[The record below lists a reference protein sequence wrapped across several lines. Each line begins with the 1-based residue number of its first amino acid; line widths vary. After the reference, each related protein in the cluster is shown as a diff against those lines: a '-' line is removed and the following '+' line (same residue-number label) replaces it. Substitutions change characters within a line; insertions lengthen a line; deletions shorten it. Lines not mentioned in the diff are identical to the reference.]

1 MYYSESPWVKKLTGI
16 FELEMSDGEKKKIEL
31 NSNKPIYSFS
41 ESIDYER
48 RDQSNPFEFFGRP
61 PEPTLAT
68 VTFEITYIIR
78 NENDDWLVKIQHH
91 SEKGQEA

>member
-1 MYYSESPWVKKLTGI
+1 MYYAESPWVKKLTGV

-31 NSNKPIYSFS
+31 NSNKLVYSFS
-41 ESIDYER
+41 ENIDYEIR
-48 RDQSNPFEFFGRP
+48 EQSDPFECFGRP

-68 VTFEITYIIR
+68 VTFEIKYMMM
-78 NENDDWLVKIQHH
+78 NENDDYLVKIQHH

>member
-1 MYYSESPWVKKLTGI
+1 MYYSEAPWIKKLTGI

-31 NSNKPIYSFS
+31 NSNNQIDSFS

-48 RDQSNPFEFFGRP
+48 REQSNPFEFFGRP

-68 VTFEITYIIR
+68 VTFEIKYMIM
-78 NENDDWLVKIQHH
+78 NENDDYLVKIQHH

>member
-1 MYYSESPWVKKLTGI
+1 MYYSEFPSIKKLTGV

-31 NSNKPIYSFS
+31 NSNKPIDSFS

-48 RDQSNPFEFFGRP
+48 REQSNPFEFFGRP
-61 PEPTLAT
+61 PEPTLVT
-68 VTFEITYIIR
+68 VTFEITYIMR

>member
-1 MYYSESPWVKKLTGI
+1 MYYSEFPWIKKLTGV

-48 RDQSNPFEFFGRP
+48 REQSNPFEFFGRP

-68 VTFEITYIIR
+68 VTFEITYMMK
-78 NENDDWLVKIQHH
+78 NENDDYLVKIQHL
-91 SEKGQEA
+91 SEKEQEA

>member
-1 MYYSESPWVKKLTGI
+1 MYYSEFPWITKLTGI

-31 NSNKPIYSFS
+31 NSNNRIDSFS

-48 RDQSNPFEFFGRP
+48 REQSNYLEFSGLS

-68 VTFEITYIIR
+68 VTFKITYIVM
-78 NENDDWLVKIQHH
+78 NENDDYLVKIQHH

>member
-1 MYYSESPWVKKLTGI
+1 MYYSESPWIKKLTGI

-31 NSNKPIYSFS
+31 NSNNQIDSFS

-48 RDQSNPFEFFGRP
+48 REQSNPFEFFGRP

-68 VTFEITYIIR
+68 VTFEITYIIK
-78 NENDDWLVKIQHH
+78 NENDDCLVKIYHH
-91 SEKGQEA
+91 SEKEQEA

>member
-1 MYYSESPWVKKLTGI
+1 MYYSEFPWVKKLTGI

-31 NSNKPIYSFS
+31 NSNKPVYSFS

-48 RDQSNPFEFFGRP
+48 REQSNPFEFFGRP

-68 VTFEITYIIR
+68 VTFEIKYKMM
-78 NENDDWLVKIQHH
+78 NENDDYLVKIHH
-91 SEKGQEA
+91 LSEKGQEA

>member
-1 MYYSESPWVKKLTGI
+1 MYYSEAPWIKKLTGI

-31 NSNKPIYSFS
+31 NSNKQVDSFS
-41 ESIDYER
+41 ESIDYEIR
-48 RDQSNPFEFFGRP
+48 EQNDPFECFGRP

-68 VTFEITYIIR
+68 VTFEIKYII
-78 NENDDWLVKIQHH
+78 NENDDYLVKIQHH

>member
-31 NSNKPIYSFS
+31 NSNKPVYSFS

>member
-68 VTFEITYIIR
+68 VTFEITYIMR
-78 NENDDWLVKIQHH
+78 NENDDYLVKIHH
-91 SEKGQEA
+91 LSEKGQEA

>member
-1 MYYSESPWVKKLTGI
+1 MYYSEFPWVKKLTGI

-31 NSNKPIYSFS
+31 NSNKTVDSFS

-48 RDQSNPFEFFGRP
+48 REQSDYFEFFDRP

-68 VTFEITYIIR
+68 VTFKITYIMR
-78 NENDDWLVKIQHH
+78 NENDDCLVEIHH
-91 SEKGQEA
+91 LSEKGQEA

>member
-1 MYYSESPWVKKLTGI
+1 MYYSEFPWVKKLTGI

-31 NSNKPIYSFS
+31 NSNKPVYSFS

-48 RDQSNPFEFFGRP
+48 REQSNPFEFFGRP

-68 VTFEITYIIR
+68 VTFEITYMMK
-78 NENDDWLVKIQHH
+78 NENDDYLVKIQHL

>member
-1 MYYSESPWVKKLTGI
+1 MYYSEFPWVKKLTGI

-31 NSNKPIYSFS
+31 NSNKLVYSFS
-41 ESIDYER
+41 ESIDYEIR
-48 RDQSNPFEFFGRP
+48 EQSNPFECFGRP

-68 VTFEITYIIR
+68 VTFEITYIMK
-78 NENDDWLVKIQHH
+78 NENDGCLVKIYHR

>member
-31 NSNKPIYSFS
+31 NSNKLVYSFS

-48 RDQSNPFEFFGRP
+48 REQSNPFEFFGRP

-78 NENDDWLVKIQHH
+78 NENDDYLVKIQHH

>member
-1 MYYSESPWVKKLTGI
+1 MYYAEAPWVKKLTGI

-31 NSNKPIYSFS
+31 NSNNQIDSFS

-48 RDQSNPFEFFGRP
+48 REQSNPFEFFGRP

-68 VTFEITYIIR
+68 VTFEIKYII
-78 NENDDWLVKIQHH
+78 NENDDYLVKIQHH

>member
-1 MYYSESPWVKKLTGI
+1 MYYSEFPWVKKLTGI

-31 NSNKPIYSFS
+31 NSNKQVYSFS
-41 ESIDYER
+41 ENIDYEIR
-48 RDQSNPFEFFGRP
+48 EQSNPFEFFGRP

-68 VTFEITYIIR
+68 VTFEITYIMR
-78 NENDDWLVKIQHH
+78 NENDDCLVEIQHL

>member
-1 MYYSESPWVKKLTGI
+1 MYYSEFPWVKKLTGV

-31 NSNKPIYSFS
+31 NSNKPIDSFS

-48 RDQSNPFEFFGRP
+48 REQSNPFEFFGRP

-68 VTFEITYIIR
+68 VTFEITYMMR
-78 NENDDWLVKIQHH
+78 NENDDYLVKIQHL
-91 SEKGQEA
+91 SEKEQEA

>member
-1 MYYSESPWVKKLTGI
+1 MYYSEFPWITKLTGI

-31 NSNKPIYSFS
+31 NSNNRIDSFS

-48 RDQSNPFEFFGRP
+48 REQSNPFEFFGRP

-68 VTFEITYIIR
+68 VTFEITYMM
-78 NENDDWLVKIQHH
+78 NENDDYLVKIQHH

>member
-1 MYYSESPWVKKLTGI
+1 MYASEFPWVKKLTGI

-31 NSNKPIYSFS
+31 NSNQPVYSFS

-48 RDQSNPFEFFGRP
+48 RDQSDFFGRP

-68 VTFEITYIIR
+68 VTFEITYIIK
-78 NENDDWLVKIQHH
+78 NENDDYLVKIQHH

>member
-1 MYYSESPWVKKLTGI
+1 MYYSEFPWVKKLTGI

-31 NSNKPIYSFS
+31 NSNKPVHSFS

-48 RDQSNPFEFFGRP
+48 REQSNPFEFFGRP

-68 VTFEITYIIR
+68 VTFEITYMM
-78 NENDDWLVKIQHH
+78 NENDDYLVKIQHH

>member
-1 MYYSESPWVKKLTGI
+1 MYYSEAPWVKKLTGI

-31 NSNKPIYSFS
+31 NSNNPIDSFS
-41 ESIDYER
+41 ESIDYEIR
-48 RDQSNPFEFFGRP
+48 EQSDFFEFFDRP

-68 VTFEITYIIR
+68 VTFEIKYMIM
-78 NENDDWLVKIQHH
+78 NENDDYLVKIQHH

>member
-1 MYYSESPWVKKLTGI
+1 MYYSDSPWIKKLTGI

-31 NSNKPIYSFS
+31 NSDKPIYSFS

-48 RDQSNPFEFFGRP
+48 REQSDFFEFFGRP

-68 VTFEITYIIR
+68 VTFKIEYMM
-78 NENDDWLVKIQHH
+78 NENDDYLVKIHH
-91 SEKGQEA
+91 LSEKGQEA

>member
-1 MYYSESPWVKKLTGI
+1 MYYSEFPWVKKLTGI

-31 NSNKPIYSFS
+31 NSNKLVYSFS

-48 RDQSNPFEFFGRP
+48 REQSNPFEFFGRP

-68 VTFEITYIIR
+68 VTFEIKYMIM
-78 NENDDWLVKIQHH
+78 NENDDYLVKIQHH

>member
-1 MYYSESPWVKKLTGI
+1 MYYSEFPWVKKLTGI

-31 NSNKPIYSFS
+31 NSNKPVYSFS

-48 RDQSNPFEFFGRP
+48 REQSDFFEFFGRP

-78 NENDDWLVKIQHH
+78 NENDDYLVKIQHH

>member
-31 NSNKPIYSFS
+31 NSNQPVYSFS

-48 RDQSNPFEFFGRP
+48 REQSNPFESFGRP

-68 VTFEITYIIR
+68 VTFEITYMMK
-78 NENDDWLVKIQHH
+78 NENDDYLVKIQHH

>member
-1 MYYSESPWVKKLTGI
+1 MYYAGAPWVKKLTGI

-31 NSNKPIYSFS
+31 NSNKLVYSFS
-41 ESIDYER
+41 ENIDYEIR
-48 RDQSNPFEFFGRP
+48 EQSDPFKCFGRP

-68 VTFEITYIIR
+68 VTFEIKYMIM
-78 NENDDWLVKIQHH
+78 NENDDYLVKIQHH

>member
-1 MYYSESPWVKKLTGI
+1 MYYSEFPWVKKLTGI

-31 NSNKPIYSFS
+31 NSNQPVYSFS

-48 RDQSNPFEFFGRP
+48 REQNNPFEFFGHP

-68 VTFEITYIIR
+68 VTFEITYTMM
-78 NENDDWLVKIQHH
+78 NENDDYLVKIQHH

>member
-1 MYYSESPWVKKLTGI
+1 MYYSEFPWIKKLTGI

-31 NSNKPIYSFS
+31 NSNKPVYSFS

-48 RDQSNPFEFFGRP
+48 REQSDDFEFFGRP

-68 VTFEITYIIR
+68 VTFEITYMM
-78 NENDDWLVKIQHH
+78 NENDDYLVKIQHH

>member
-31 NSNKPIYSFS
+31 NSNKQIYSFS

-48 RDQSNPFEFFGRP
+48 REQSNPFEFFGRP

-68 VTFEITYIIR
+68 VTFEITYIMR
-78 NENDDWLVKIQHH
+78 NENDDYLVKIHH
-91 SEKGQEA
+91 LSEKGQEA

>member
-1 MYYSESPWVKKLTGI
+1 MYYSESPWIKKLTGI

-31 NSNKPIYSFS
+31 NSNNQIDSFS

-48 RDQSNPFEFFGRP
+48 REQSNPFEFFGRP

-68 VTFEITYIIR
+68 VTFEITYMIM
-78 NENDDWLVKIQHH
+78 NENDDYLVKIQHH

>member
-1 MYYSESPWVKKLTGI
+1 MYYSEFPSIKKLTGV

-48 RDQSNPFEFFGRP
+48 REQSNSFEFFGRP

-78 NENDDWLVKIQHH
+78 NENDDYLVKIQHH

>member
-1 MYYSESPWVKKLTGI
+1 MYYSEFPWVKKLTGV

-31 NSNKPIYSFS
+31 NSNNPIDSFS

-48 RDQSNPFEFFGRP
+48 REQSNPFEFFGRP

-68 VTFEITYIIR
+68 VTFEITYIMR
-78 NENDDWLVKIQHH
+78 NENDDCLVEIHHH

>member
-1 MYYSESPWVKKLTGI
+1 MYYSEFPWVKKITGI

-31 NSNKPIYSFS
+31 NSNKPVYSFS

-48 RDQSNPFEFFGRP
+48 REQSNYLEFSGLS

-68 VTFEITYIIR
+68 VTFEITYMM
-78 NENDDWLVKIQHH
+78 NENDDYLVKIQHH

>member
-1 MYYSESPWVKKLTGI
+1 MYYSEFPSIKKLTGV

-31 NSNKPIYSFS
+31 NSNKLIYSFS

-48 RDQSNPFEFFGRP
+48 REQSNPFEFFGRP

-68 VTFEITYIIR
+68 VTFEITYMM
-78 NENDDWLVKIQHH
+78 NENDDYLVKIQHH